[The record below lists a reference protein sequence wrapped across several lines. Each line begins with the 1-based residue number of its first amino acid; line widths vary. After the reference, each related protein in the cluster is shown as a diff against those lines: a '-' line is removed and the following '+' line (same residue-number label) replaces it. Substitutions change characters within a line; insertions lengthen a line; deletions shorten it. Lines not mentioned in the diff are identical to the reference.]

1 MACPSRTRSQTAGL
15 LSSTTAA
22 RSPVGLPP
30 ASPSEVGVHYFPAF
44 TVASNGSRGAAS
56 EIVAAV
62 FGRAGYQTYYA
73 RDMLNNIGFVIFD
86 TVQESTRIAGVSCP
100 PIGNGYGRLLTVL
113 RDSRSETATTA
124 TKGPRSTARTYSRL
138 GASPS
143 RTPPLVSARLVLSAT
158 DLDGA
163 LVTADRLAPVGLSGL
178 FFYKKPTN

>member
-22 RSPVGLPP
+22 RLPVGLPP
-30 ASPSEVGVHYFPAF
+30 VSPSEVCVHYFPAF
-44 TVASNGSRGAAS
+44 AVASNGSRGTAN

-100 PIGNGYGRLLTVL
+100 AP
-113 RDSRSETATTA
+113 ETAMA
-124 TKGPRSTARTYSRL
+124 VR
-138 GASPS
+138 SPS
-143 RTPPLVSARLVLSAT
+143 CATAVRKRRQQQRRDPVLQLGRTRVWELRRAGLTLS
-158 DLDGA
+158 
-163 LVTADRLAPVGLSGL
+163 
-178 FFYKKPTN
+178 